1 MLFKGR
7 KVVILRFNKLM
18 TKHSIA
24 YLISGT
30 VLVLH
35 DIAYLAGTPYL
46 YARIKL
52 STKNY
57 PSTNE

>member
-1 MLFKGR
+1 
-7 KVVILRFNKLM
+7 M